1 MTLHCFASPRWSQ
14 GFELSDA
21 AGGIETAL
29 RTRAVVSTTE
39 TLGPQSQWGL
49 GYTVTLLQPG
59 WCSSCALGSWD
70 VPQSP
75 LQGVYIWV
83 LGKSFCNPPVGL
95 ESSRAVRRLGT
106 ASRWVCILCCTP
118 LLIVREEK
126 SFLQHPVTLCA
137 CQPALWRGSG
147 VCRVFP
153 ILPFFAHFA
162 GCEEAM
168 LSSGD
173 SCGSL

>member
-1 MTLHCFASPRWSQ
+1 M
-14 GFELSDA
+14 G
-21 AGGIETAL
+21 AGK
-29 RTRAVVSTTE
+29 V
-39 TLGPQSQWGL
+39 
-49 GYTVTLLQPG
+49 LLQP
-59 WCSSCALGSWD
+59 SCGT
-70 VPQSP
+70 
-75 LQGVYIWV
+75 GV
-83 LGKSFCNPPVGL
+83 L
-95 ESSRAVRRLGT
+95 EGCEKALGT